1 MGTVLLLYAYSW
13 KSYSHFK
20 SQEHADDQEKERVFM
35 RRERNKMA
43 ATKCRNKKKYKLNT
57 LVSKSEA
64 IEKSNNSLRQEM
76 YRLEAEKRHLVRLLM
91 MRRNGIENKSDSD
104 MSVKLSDE
112 FENTSQSNLDIYS
125 VIENF
130 TSSSW
135 IILCYLIKIYCLKD
149 FEDFFCKY
157 ILQLWSRFNM

>member
-1 MGTVLLLYAYSW
+1 
-13 KSYSHFK
+13 
-20 SQEHADDQEKERVFM
+20 
-35 RRERNKMA
+35 MA

-130 TSSSW
+130 TSSS
-135 IILCYLIKIYCLKD
+135 
-149 FEDFFCKY
+149 
-157 ILQLWSRFNM
+157 